1 MEAQEAGP
9 VFGPALDPDVL
20 PLPEH
25 LHRLRR
31 NVGDEID
38 VTGQESGYSRSSV
51 ADGEIVVLIDVSLA
65 SRPPLRVCL
74 QLDTAAALVA
84 HKPVGTG
91 PVRMFGRVKLRG
103 GVAGH
108 RWLLGA
114 RARRP
119 IAIHDEYPRQGI
131 PNQGIRTRGQPVAG
145 GGV

>member
-1 MEAQEAGP
+1 MEAQEDGP
-9 VFGPALDPDVL
+9 VFGPGRDRDVL

-31 NVGDEID
+31 DVGDESD

-51 ADGEIVVLIDVSLA
+51 ADGEIVDLIDVSLA

-103 GVAGH
+103 GVAAPG
-108 RWLLGA
+108 LLL
-114 RARRP
+114 RARPRRP
-119 IAIHDEYPRQGI
+119 LA
-131 PNQGIRTRGQPVAG
+131 V
-145 GGV
+145 

>member
-51 ADGEIVVLIDVSLA
+51 ADGEIVDLIDVSLA

-84 HKPVGTG
+84 HKPVRAS
-91 PVRMFGRVKLRG
+91 PVRMFGCGELRG
-103 GVAGH
+103 AVCGH
-108 RWLLGA
+108 GWLLGA
-114 RARRP
+114 GTRA
-119 IAIHDEYPRQGI
+119 
-131 PNQGIRTRGQPVAG
+131 PVAG
-145 GGV
+145 HVK